1 MGNGQSW
8 QATRIFERRSPFR
21 SDGNVAALSFYG
33 ATFTSPDGNIG
44 LENQR
49 LCAGAHQGHLRR
61 ERPAFRHHL

>member
-33 ATFTSPDGNIG
+33 ATFTSPDGNI
-44 LENQR
+44 R
-49 LCAGAHQGHLRR
+49 AGESTPLRWSSSR
-61 ERPAFRHHL
+61 AFAT